1 MDKTVTLVNQEQLEL
16 FATTSQTR
24 SRKTPLFRN
33 PISLPE
39 GEDEPPE
46 WAVFDE
52 ELGYKPRK
60 IVHPETGRVIRRDEL
75 GGFALWVYLL
85 FTVTPPPDRG
95 GADDLL
101 AGLSGTNDFG
111 LIGAFLD
118 FREWCA
124 EEFSNLTGILA
135 FVILFGIAE
144 FIHHLL
150 RRKGVGPY
158 DRRPANT
165 DPESSGD
172 DAQAASVAERA
183 GFTTRESRDLR

>member
-75 GGFALWVYLL
+75 GGGLDLKLGAAPRVGQLRRESGICKFFRLLIQCFMLGGFALWV
-85 FTVTPPPDRG
+85 
-95 GADDLL
+95 
-101 AGLSGTNDFG
+101 
-111 LIGAFLD
+111 
-118 FREWCA
+118 
-124 EEFSNLTGILA
+124 
-135 FVILFGIAE
+135 
-144 FIHHLL
+144 
-150 RRKGVGPY
+150 
-158 DRRPANT
+158 
-165 DPESSGD
+165 
-172 DAQAASVAERA
+172 
-183 GFTTRESRDLR
+183 